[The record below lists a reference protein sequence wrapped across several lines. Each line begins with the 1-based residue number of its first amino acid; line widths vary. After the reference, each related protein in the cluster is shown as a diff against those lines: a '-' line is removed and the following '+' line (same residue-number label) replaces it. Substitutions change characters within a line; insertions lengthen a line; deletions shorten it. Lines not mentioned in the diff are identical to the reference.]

1 MTHEELNKLEIFS
14 KYTQKELAKLWGY
27 KSYDAIRRG
36 VVTPSGEDII
46 ILFLTLGK
54 GSETDANTNR
64 IEGSELYM
72 CGEEKHGHDKRIND
86 NLTTPKDKIYL
97 FMRDSDHS
105 QYVYYGEITLI
116 DSTINDTIP
125 SLFKFEVPSIKN
137 LKQEL
142 DFFVV
147 RTNFK
152 DNIDHVQNGD
162 EEFVLDGL
170 NTHIDIVKSGMPLL
184 FVFGGNMDPWPLGL
198 AAICQITTDP
208 MDEGYD
214 PDKKSNYKLGI
225 KIIAKLEPVMTKSD
239 FIPYRD
245 SYDTFIGPQTKGSMN
260 QSLLRINEDQVV
272 SILRGI
278 LDMHPQLESHIERL
292 YPKEVV
298 ERIKL
303 PMTLYVPTIKDYGDP
318 IVPNISDNKSSNG
331 TIGDNIILYGVPG
344 AGKSHT
350 IETEYCNDDEHMER
364 VVFHPDYTYSDFV
377 GQIMPKIKEGTDKL
391 EYRFVAGP
399 FTKIMKKACDNP
411 SESFYLVIEEI
422 NRGNAPAIFGDV
434 FQLLDRN
441 DDGTSTY
448 GITNQDIADAVYAAV
463 GSDKKVKI
471 PANLTII
478 ATMNTA
484 DQSVFTLDTAFKR
497 RWNMRMIPN
506 DVENCK
512 FANVKILGTDV
523 TWETFVTVIND
534 LILSENS
541 DLTSTEDKRIGA
553 YFVKRKDIE
562 LIDGKYNP
570 AFAEKVLM
578 YLWNDVFKFSRDTVF
593 NEKYNSLDKL
603 IKGFEAERFN
613 VFNLEEFKIAA
624 EGNESDES

>member
-86 NLTTPKDKIYL
+86 NLTTPKDRIYL

-278 LDMHPQLESHIERL
+278 LDMHPQLESHIESL

-318 IVPNISDNKSSNG
+318 IVPNISDKKSSNG

-463 GSDKKVKI
+463 GPDKKVKI

>member
-214 PDKKSNYKLGI
+214 PDKKNNYKLGI

-278 LDMHPQLESHIERL
+278 LDMHPQLESQIESL

-298 ERIKL
+298 ERIKS

-318 IVPNISDNKSSNG
+318 IVPNISDKKSSNG

-350 IETEYCNDDEHMER
+350 IETEYCNDEEHMER

-391 EYRFVAGP
+391 EYKFVAGP
-399 FTKIMKKACDNP
+399 FTKIMKKAYDNP

-422 NRGNAPAIFGDV
+422 NRGNASAIFGDV

-448 GITNQDIADAVYAAV
+448 GITNQDIADIVYAGI

-471 PANLTII
+471 PENLTII

-497 RWNMRMIPN
+497 RWHMRMIPN
-506 DVENCK
+506 EVKKCK
-512 FANVKILGTDV
+512 FADVKILDTEV
-523 TWETFVTVIND
+523 TWSTFVTVIND
-534 LILSENS
+534 LVLSENS

-603 IKGFEAERFN
+603 IKGFEVERFN

>member
-214 PDKKSNYKLGI
+214 PDKKSN
-225 KIIAKLEPVMTKSD
+225 
-239 FIPYRD
+239 
-245 SYDTFIGPQTKGSMN
+245 
-260 QSLLRINEDQVV
+260 
-272 SILRGI
+272 
-278 LDMHPQLESHIERL
+278 
-292 YPKEVV
+292 
-298 ERIKL
+298 
-303 PMTLYVPTIKDYGDP
+303 
-318 IVPNISDNKSSNG
+318 
-331 TIGDNIILYGVPG
+331 
-344 AGKSHT
+344 
-350 IETEYCNDDEHMER
+350 
-364 VVFHPDYTYSDFV
+364 
-377 GQIMPKIKEGTDKL
+377 
-391 EYRFVAGP
+391 
-399 FTKIMKKACDNP
+399 
-411 SESFYLVIEEI
+411 
-422 NRGNAPAIFGDV
+422 
-434 FQLLDRN
+434 
-441 DDGTSTY
+441 
-448 GITNQDIADAVYAAV
+448 
-463 GSDKKVKI
+463 
-471 PANLTII
+471 
-478 ATMNTA
+478 
-484 DQSVFTLDTAFKR
+484 
-497 RWNMRMIPN
+497 
-506 DVENCK
+506 
-512 FANVKILGTDV
+512 
-523 TWETFVTVIND
+523 
-534 LILSENS
+534 
-541 DLTSTEDKRIGA
+541 
-553 YFVKRKDIE
+553 
-562 LIDGKYNP
+562 
-570 AFAEKVLM
+570 
-578 YLWNDVFKFSRDTVF
+578 
-593 NEKYNSLDKL
+593 
-603 IKGFEAERFN
+603 
-613 VFNLEEFKIAA
+613 
-624 EGNESDES
+624 